1 MVTDAV
7 VLAGGLGTRIRSV
20 TGGHLP
26 KALVP
31 VLGRPFIGYKL
42 KSLAAM
48 GITRAVLLLG
58 HGASQ
63 VESYVG
69 DGQDFDLKVEYF
81 NDGNHLLGTA
91 GAIRAALDLLPERFW
106 VTYGDSLGIADLH
119 GIEENNLSSSTEAVM
134 TVLRNEDRW
143 DASNVHVDEG
153 LVTSYRGTPPEG
165 GYKWIDYG
173 LLLLPRNRFTSLP
186 ACEVRDL
193 AVVINDLVACS
204 ALQAAEVTHRFWE
217 IGTPEAIAATEAH
230 FAEFGMWDML
240 R

>member
-20 TGGHLP
+20 TGGQLP
-26 KALVP
+26 KVLVP

-48 GITRAVLLLG
+48 GIRRAVLLLG

-69 DGQDFDLKVEYF
+69 DGQEFDLKVEYLT
-81 NDGNHLLGTA
+81 DGDHLLGTA

-106 VTYGDSLGIADLH
+106 VTYGDSIGFADLH
-119 GIEENNLSSSTEAVM
+119 GIEERNHSSRTESVM
-134 TVLRNEDRW
+134 TVLRNEGRW
-143 DASNVHVDEG
+143 DASNVHVDDG
-153 LVTSYRGTPPEG
+153 LVTSYRGAPPEG
-165 GYKWIDYG
+165 GYRWIDYG
-173 LLLLPRNRFTSLP
+173 LLLLPRDRFASLP
-186 ACEVRDL
+186 ASEVCDL
-193 AVVINDLVACS
+193 AIVINDLVACS

-217 IGTPEAIAATEAH
+217 IGTPEALAATEAH
-230 FAEFGMWDML
+230 FAETGMWDML
-240 R
+240 G